1 MRRALRTRSI
11 RWHLRRG
18 NSSSIFNAAR
28 HFLNAEPT
36 QAVRSALNGK
46 NPVRDFKALSAFVG
60 SDPDASA
67 GLQRAV
73 ADYIAQSYVRNP
85 QAGAAVG
92 SIKPDAFATFLN
104 RTTALREVFSPEQMK
119 AMQDVAADLQR
130 TAQPLPKAQ
139 SGASSGAPSLLRGY
153 VFGHGA
159 AGLAGVAGYLFGG
172 VHGALEAFGGYEVA
186 KKALDAMTRT
196 GVERTDQLLTEALLN
211 PELARTLL
219 MKATPGNRPFIAQRL
234 SSQLG
239 SLAAVGGAS
248 AAGEG
253 QSTKTQ
259 RPLTLPAAPRAAL
272 PASMISPALAPGGAL
287 RGGLLGA
294 MAR

>member
-1 MRRALRTRSI
+1 
-11 RWHLRRG
+11 
-18 NSSSIFNAAR
+18 
-28 HFLNAEPT
+28 
-36 QAVRSALNGK
+36 
-46 NPVRDFKALSAFVG
+46 
-60 SDPDASA
+60 
-67 GLQRAV
+67 
-73 ADYIAQSYVRNP
+73 
-85 QAGAAVG
+85 
-92 SIKPDAFATFLN
+92 
-104 RTTALREVFSPEQMK
+104 
-119 AMQDVAADLQR
+119 VAADLQR
-130 TAQPLPKAQ
+130 AAQPLPKGQ
-139 SGASSGAPSLLRGY
+139 NGAIGGAPSLLRGY

-186 KKALDAMTRT
+186 KKALDAMTRA

-239 SLAAVGGAS
+239 SLAAVGGTS

-253 QSTKTQ
+253 QSSNPR
-259 RPLTLPAAPRAAL
+259 RPVTLPAMSRAVP
-272 PASMISPALAPGGAL
+272 PASVISPTLAPGGAL
-287 RGGLLGA
+287 SGGLLGA